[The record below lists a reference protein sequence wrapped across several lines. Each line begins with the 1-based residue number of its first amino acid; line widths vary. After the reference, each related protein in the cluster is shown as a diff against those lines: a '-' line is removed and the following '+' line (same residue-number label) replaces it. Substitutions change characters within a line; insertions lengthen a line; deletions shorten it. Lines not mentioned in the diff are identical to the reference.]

1 MHAAQRYSLGDWA
14 ASVLLFFVG
23 LYLDKSR
30 PFEQYI
36 GNRLADPSISYPH
49 TPPEKQQ
56 VTANQLWCIALVL
69 PACGIGV
76 TQLLLRRRRSSD
88 LNQALLGL
96 WSSVALALT
105 LVCFVKNLYGRL
117 RPDFLARCQPVGS
130 GASAACSNL
139 GPEVLEGRKSFPSG
153 HSALSMA
160 GEAYLTLWL
169 GAKLMHAELP
179 ATLAL
184 GGTLWRLMLAAVP
197 WLFALWVGLSRIED
211 YWHHWEDVAVGVLLS
226 RTPTVTLTPGPGPR
240 SLPLA
245 PAPTR
250 TRTPDPAQVGVLLGN
265 GCAYAMYR
273 LRYPH
278 PAAGCEPHVASAAG
292 GATGSGLKLKGSN
305 QSSPGDGAE
314 SETDLL
320 PADV

>member
-23 LYLDKSR
+23 LYLDKAR

-96 WSSVALALT
+96 LSSVALALT
-105 LVCFVKNLYGRL
+105 LVCFVKNLYGSL

-211 YWHHWEDVAVGVLLS
+211 YWHHWEDVAVGVLL
-226 RTPTVTLTPGPGPR
+226 
-240 SLPLA
+240 
-245 PAPTR
+245 
-250 TRTPDPAQVGVLLGN
+250 GN

-278 PAAGCEPHVASAAG
+278 PAAGCEPHVVSAAG

>member
-1 MHAAQRYSLGDWA
+1 MHLALRYSLGDWA
-14 ASVLLFFVG
+14 ACVLLFCVG
-23 LYLDKSR
+23 LYLDRAK

-49 TPPEKQQ
+49 TPQELQQ
-56 VTANQLWCIALVL
+56 VTASQLIYIALVI
-69 PACGIGV
+69 PACAIGA

-211 YWHHWEDVAVGVLLS
+211 YWHHWEDVAAGS
-226 RTPTVTLTPGPGPR
+226 FIGTAT
-240 SLPLA
+240 
-245 PAPTR
+245 
-250 TRTPDPAQVGVLLGN
+250 
-265 GCAYAMYR
+265 AYTMYR
-273 LRYPH
+273 LRFP
-278 PAAGCEPHVASAAG
+278 PIAE
-292 GATGSGLKLKGSN
+292 
-305 QSSPGDGAE
+305 GAE
-314 SETDLL
+314 PLAALQAAPWALKSRSGDRLYDGEY
-320 PADV
+320 PV